1 MIRFLLRLLAF
12 SFLIDGTTA
21 FLRSTAL
28 PRTQKSFSR
37 TTIKD
42 LEAEI
47 HESFTKEVTVSPTP
61 SSTKLKTATRIQ
73 TQRIVRRLNTRE
85 DFMGFHKFSAAAWA
99 GSLLYITLI
108 GLSNEFSEVPASLE
122 IPTWVALVSSVAQ
135 SITGY
140 DMAIKY
146 RANDPAVQKGMIN
159 SSFQMLSVAMSCFYM
174 SPFAPDAFND
184 FRFGN
189 GLIVATVFP
198 CLIMGLD
205 DVYNMRQTFKDRR
218 LRQNEPNSKS
228 KMFNTK
234 YGVMIGD
241 ISSYGLASM
250 SGFVFAVL
258 TLSFATDPCHDR
270 LWVLHQVLSSCPNFA
285 EENFYAACLFNLSI
299 GIGVFCI
306 TLRDKKLITKSTEQ
320 TWIATFILPALFLTW
335 HSSPF

>member
-1 MIRFLLRLLAF
+1 MIKFLLKLLTF

-21 FLRSTAL
+21 FLRPMAL
-28 PRTQKSFSR
+28 PSTPKSFSR
-37 TTIKD
+37 TTIEHLK
-42 LEAEI
+42 AEI
-47 HESFTKEVTVSPTP
+47 HESFPKEDIV
-61 SSTKLKTATRIQ
+61 SSTASSPKMKTTARIQ

-108 GLSNEFSEVPASLE
+108 GLSNEFSEVPANLE
-122 IPTWVALVSSVAQ
+122 IPTWIALVSSVAQ

-146 RANDPAVQKGMIN
+146 RANDLAVQKGMIN
-159 SSFQMLSVAMSCFYM
+159 SSFQMLSVAMSCFYI

-189 GLIVATVFP
+189 GVIVATLVP

-218 LRQNEPNSKS
+218 LRRNEPTGNSR
-228 KMFNTK
+228 MVNTK
-234 YGVMIGD
+234 YGAMIGD
-241 ISSYGLASM
+241 FSSYGLASM

-258 TLSFATDPCHDR
+258 ALSFATDPCHDR

-320 TWIATFILPALFLTW
+320 TWIASFILPALFLSW